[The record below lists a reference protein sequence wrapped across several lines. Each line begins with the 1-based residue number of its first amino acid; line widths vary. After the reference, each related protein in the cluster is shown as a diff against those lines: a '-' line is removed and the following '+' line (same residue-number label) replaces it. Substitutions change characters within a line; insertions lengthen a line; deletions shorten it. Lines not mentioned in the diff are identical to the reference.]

1 MKIDPE
7 KILKQLLKANEA
19 ARIIK
24 ILPGPII
31 VGTAVGAII
40 GGITM
45 LARRKG

>member
-7 KILKQLLKANEA
+7 KILKELLKANDA
-19 ARIIK
+19 LRLVK
-24 ILPGPII
+24 MLPGPIM

-45 LARRKG
+45 FFKRKG